1 MALSCWG
8 VACKRLRR
16 QGHAAIEV
24 ALMAPWIFLLFM
36 GIFDF
41 GFYSYAM
48 ISVANAARVGALYTS
63 GDPAIA
69 SDSAKACEYA
79 VQELR
84 MLPNVGQLACSCSGS
99 SCTAGPI
106 AVQAR
111 LLSGVSGVPFGA
123 DGTPATEVAVTYQSP
138 QLFPLPGMMGRMTI
152 TRVVQMKVI

>member
-1 MALSCWG
+1 MRLKKAELAHVAALH
-8 VACKRLRR
+8 RLRR
-16 QGHAAIEV
+16 HGNR
-24 ALMAPWIFLLFM
+24 
-36 GIFDF
+36 G
-41 GFYSYAM
+41 
-48 ISVANAARVGALYTS
+48 N
-63 GDPAIA
+63 A